1 MVVLRRPVR
10 RRSRRSCHVFRLD
23 CSMSNG
29 SVLDHLTA
37 LAIDCA
43 EFEGPRGA
51 PPAVDICMGVAFVV
65 LGLLGALMSPDDER
79 RPFVVAFGAAWA
91 LCGLSMVV
99 LGIVRAAGC

>member
-1 MVVLRRPVR
+1 MGV
-10 RRSRRSCHVFRLD
+10 
-23 CSMSNG
+23 SNG
-29 SVLDHLTA
+29 PVLDHLAA

-51 PPAVDICMGVAFVV
+51 PPAVDICMGLACVV

-91 LCGLSMVV
+91 LCGIAVVV
-99 LGIVRAAGC
+99 LGIVRAANC